1 MINIKIIKS
10 DKLILETV
18 CPVGTPLATI
28 LRDNNIYVPMPCG
41 GGGACKKCKV
51 ELVREGE
58 STEYVLACKYILEY
72 NCNIIIGN
80 SDKEHKVE
88 TGFLEEDKEIV
99 YTVDKPA
106 HLVKKGIAIDIGT
119 TTIAM
124 QLVEYG
130 GDGAYEIL
138 DTYTA
143 TNPQRAYGSDV
154 ISRIEHAN
162 NGRLKV
168 LSAQIRSSLTT
179 GINELL
185 SKSGKNVESIV
196 IAGNAAMIYLLM
208 GESCESLGKYPFSA
222 PIIEDV
228 INIEAAKLFPK
239 LLSEGV
245 GKVIGADKT
254 KVTIIPGVSA
264 FVGGDI
270 VAGLFAT
277 VAAAVIKNETILF
290 LDIGTNGEMALV
302 TGDKI
307 FCTAAAAGPAFEGG
321 NISCGTGSVPGAI
334 AHVDFKKGVYS
345 PGIEVIKDSEG
356 NSPKPEGVCG
366 SGLIEVVA
374 ALMEA
379 GVLEDSGLLKEP
391 YFTEGVTLYKGAE
404 SADIVLT
411 QKDIRELQ
419 LAKSA
424 VRAGLE
430 IILRHSGLNYRDI
443 DSVYIAGGFGT
454 ALSKEAAA
462 KIGLLPKEL
471 LEKTKAV
478 GNSAL
483 AGALRVLVDK
493 EEALEGLS
501 GIKAKCVDIPL
512 AMVEDFN
519 ELFIKNMNLY

>member
-1 MINIKIIKS
+1 MINIKIFKS
-10 DKLILETV
+10 DRLILETA

-41 GGGACKKCKV
+41 GSGACKKCKV

-58 STEYVLACKYILEY
+58 STEYVLACQYVLED
-72 NCNIIIGN
+72 NCIIVMGN
-80 SDKEHKVE
+80 RDKEHKVE
-88 TGFLEEDKEIV
+88 TRFLAEEKEMV
-99 YTVDKPA
+99 YSVGDYAPS
-106 HLVKKGIAIDIGT
+106 VKNGIAIDIGT

-130 GDGAYEIL
+130 NNGAYKIL

-162 NGRLKV
+162 TGKLKI
-168 LSAQIRSSLTT
+168 LSAQIRSALTT
-179 GINELL
+179 GINKLL
-185 SKSGKNVESIV
+185 SKSDKSAEAIV
-196 IAGNAAMIYLLM
+196 IAGNATMIYLLM
-208 GESCESLGKYPFSA
+208 GESCETLGKYPFTA
-222 PIIEDV
+222 PLIDNV
-228 INIEAAKLFPK
+228 INIEATKLFPK
-239 LLSEGV
+239 I
-245 GKVIGADKT
+245 IGT
-254 KVTIIPGVSA
+254 EQISVTIIPGVSA

-277 VAAAVIKNETILF
+277 AAVTTTATEKENTLF
-290 LDIGTNGEMALV
+290 VDLGTNGEMALI
-302 TGDKI
+302 TGDNI
-307 FCTAAAAGPAFEGG
+307 FCTSAAAGPALEGG

-334 AHVDFKKGVYS
+334 AHVDFKKGVDS
-345 PGIEVIKDSEG
+345 PNIEVVKDSEG
-356 NSPKPEGVCG
+356 NSPEPVGLCG
-366 SGLIEVVA
+366 SGLIEAVA
-374 ALMEA
+374 ALRES

-391 YFTEGVTLYKGAE
+391 YFTEGVALYKGVDLN
-404 SADIVLT
+404 DIVLT
-411 QKDIRELQ
+411 QNDIRELQ

-430 IILRHSGLNYRDI
+430 ILLRHSGLNYRDI
-443 DSVYIAGGFGT
+443 DSLYLAGGFGT

-471 LEKTKAV
+471 LERTKAV

-493 EEALEGLS
+493 EEALWKIS
-501 GIKAKCVDIPL
+501 GIKVKCVDIPL
-512 AMVEDFN
+512 AMKENFN
-519 ELFIKNMNLY
+519 EIFVSNMNF